1 MILLPEVVTSPGQEL
16 MDAGRVQ
23 FVSGAN
29 INLNLANGFKNTDIY
44 CVTLT
49 FFLERTKSSGE
60 YSEHVIVV
68 SNILSFHH
76 TGDDH
81 PPITNVFS
89 CRKVDT
95 TSKSFTRLV
104 ILRAGITQ
112 RAAKCDTQQDDEKNM
127 CSSLHLIQRDIRI
140 SSLQDCFHGCTCLI

>member
-1 MILLPEVVTSPGQEL
+1 

-49 FFLERTKSSGE
+49 QIGEQTKSLEE

-68 SNILSFHH
+68 SNMFSFPS
-76 TGDDH
+76 TRDDH
-81 PPITNVFS
+81 PQLLMLYVF
-89 CRKVDT
+89 
-95 TSKSFTRLV
+95 
-104 ILRAGITQ
+104 
-112 RAAKCDTQQDDEKNM
+112 
-127 CSSLHLIQRDIRI
+127 
-140 SSLQDCFHGCTCLI
+140 LQDG